1 MRQTEPYYQNTRSES
16 FQPRQNPTRQRSGGM
31 SDEVAG
37 ERIVALYES
46 GHSIESIARETG
58 RARHFVVHLL
68 QSRGIF
74 GNRPVAVEN
83 PVAVEET
90 VAVEEPSAVEAV
102 EAIQAVE
109 TVEEAAEKPAV
120 EPKPEPAP
128 VQAEAESAA
137 GARPAKTV
145 RLRKPRAP
153 KAEKASPVKA
163 PEPAEPESSGQAG
176 WSPELVEALFK
187 VAAKPDL
194 KTGVSRKEVKKMV
207 SRPRQ

>member
-1 MRQTEPYYQNTRSES
+1 
-16 FQPRQNPTRQRSGGM
+16 M

-37 ERIVALYES
+37 ERIVALYE
-46 GHSIESIARETG
+46 GGNSIESIARETG
-58 RARHFVVHLL
+58 RARHFIVHLL

-74 GNRPVAVEN
+74 GNRPVAVEK
-83 PVAVEET
+83 PAAVEET
-90 VAVEEPSAVEAV
+90 EAVEEASAVEVVAV
-102 EAIQAVE
+102 I
-109 TVEEAAEKPAV
+109 EEAVEKPAV

-137 GARPAKTV
+137 GGRPVKTV

-153 KAEKASPVKA
+153 KAEKASPVEA
-163 PEPAEPESSGQAG
+163 PEPAEPESSELTR

-187 VAAKPDL
+187 VATKPDL
-194 KTGVSRKEVKKMV
+194 KTGVSKKEVKKMV